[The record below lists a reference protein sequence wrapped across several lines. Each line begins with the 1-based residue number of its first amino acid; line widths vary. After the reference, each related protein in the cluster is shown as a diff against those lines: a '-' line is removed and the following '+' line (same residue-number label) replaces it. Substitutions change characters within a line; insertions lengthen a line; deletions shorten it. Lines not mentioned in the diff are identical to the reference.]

1 MCMAKVT
8 PADIERIKREKDGLA
23 VLEDIPKWIEDGV
36 SSISPEDLVRLKWLG
51 LFYRESTPGLFM
63 LRLRIPGGRL
73 SPPQWQRIADL
84 SRRYGKGH
92 MDLTTRQSIQLRY
105 IALEDVPAIFSALTD
120 VGLSS
125 WQTGM
130 DSGRNILTCALAGQL
145 ADEVLDTRPVVREL
159 SRLFE
164 YHPRYSNLPRKVNIA
179 ITGCPANC
187 VHAEANDI
195 GFIPATSHG
204 VTGFNVLVGG
214 ALAHQYRGIGMALN
228 VFVPPEDVVPL
239 TTVLLDIYRDEGL
252 RTNRSKSRL
261 RTLVLEK
268 GAENLR
274 AEIEQRLR
282 HPLQPAGVDLRALD
296 HHDHLG
302 VIPSTEPHAVH
313 MGLHVPYG
321 SITAD
326 DFEALGNL
334 ALRGGSGDLNL
345 LPSQDLVLL
354 NITNVSAISQHP
366 LLTKYSPDPP
376 LLERNAVACT
386 GKPHCPLAITHTKE
400 PLFQILSTLS
410 SDIRLRQ
417 SVTISF
423 SGCTNACTQQGL
435 ADIALTGVKV
445 KVGEQWEEGAD
456 IFIGGQSGPKA
467 RIAERL
473 YRQIPF
479 SQLTRTLEEVILT
492 HFADRLMHENP
503 DGHPGAVVSQEA
515 SS

>member
-1 MCMAKVT
+1 MAKVT
-8 PADIERIKREKDGLA
+8 PADIERIKHEKDGLA
-23 VLEDIPKWIEDGV
+23 VLNEIPTWIEQGI

-63 LRLRIPGGRL
+63 LRLRIPGGHLLPHHWRT
-73 SPPQWQRIADL
+73 IADL

-105 IALEDVPAIFSALTD
+105 IALETVPAIFSALRE

-130 DSGRNILTCALAGQL
+130 DSGRNILTCALAGHL
-145 ADEVLDTRPVVREL
+145 AEEIIDTRPVVREL

-164 YHPRYSNLPRKVNIA
+164 YNPRYSNLPRKVNIA
-179 ITGCPANC
+179 ITGCPSNC

-195 GFIPATSHG
+195 GFIPADFDGTK
-204 VTGFNVLVGG
+204 GFNVFVGG
-214 ALAHQYRGIGMALN
+214 ALAHQYRGIGIPLD
-228 VFVPPEDVVPL
+228 VFVTPQDVTAL
-239 TTVLLDIYRDEGL
+239 TMALLDIYRDEGL

-261 RTLVLEK
+261 RTLVLER
-268 GAENLR
+268 GADQLR
-274 AEIEQRLR
+274 MDLEHKLGHSLNR
-282 HPLQPAGVDLRALD
+282 AGTDLRRLD

-302 VIPSTEPHAVH
+302 LSPSTEPQAVH
-313 MGLHVPYG
+313 VGVHIPYG
-321 SITAD
+321 SISAD
-326 DFEALGNL
+326 DFEGLGEL
-334 ALRGGSGDLNL
+334 AMRAGSGELNL
-345 LPSQDLVLL
+345 LPSQDVVLL
-354 NITNVSAISQHP
+354 NITNVSAISHHP
-366 LLTKYSPDPP
+366 LLARYSINPP

-400 PLFQILSTLS
+400 PLSQILSTLS
-410 SDIRLRQ
+410 ENIHLRQ

-445 KVGEQWEEGAD
+445 KVGDQWEEGAD
-456 IFIGGQSGPKA
+456 ILIGGQPGPQA
-467 RIAERL
+467 RIAERV

-479 SQLTRTLEEVILT
+479 SQLTGTLQDILT
-492 HFADRLMHENP
+492 SYFADRILP
-503 DGHPGAVVSQEA
+503 AISPLGHVEPVPKEA